1 MCEYYKKLNEE
12 KEQKWV
18 YSCGNNQMLK
28 CNSTYMSAKKRY
40 CISGRY
46 IRDEHKKMTGDYK
59 DLWTYQFERCL
70 HT

>member
-12 KEQKWV
+12 KEKKWV

-28 CNSTYMSAKKRY
+28 YSTYMYAKKRY

-46 IRDEHKKMTGDYK
+46 IKDEHKKMTGDYK